1 MRVSVF
7 LPLLGGSLGTGREQW
22 RGWRRCSRGLRVNNV
37 VGVAVVYIIAGGD
50 AGGGGGSGGG
60 EDSSRGQDYAFECK
74 SSNQV
79 PLLIVHDGWRGSL
92 WMRRASWR

>member
-22 RGWRRCSRGLRVNNV
+22 RGWRRCSRGPRVNNG
-37 VGVAVVYIIAGGD
+37 VGDAVVHSTAGRD

-60 EDSSRGQDYAFECK
+60 KDSSRGQDCAFECK

-79 PLLIVHDGWRGSL
+79 LPQAVHDGWRGFL
-92 WMRRASWR
+92 WTPRASCR